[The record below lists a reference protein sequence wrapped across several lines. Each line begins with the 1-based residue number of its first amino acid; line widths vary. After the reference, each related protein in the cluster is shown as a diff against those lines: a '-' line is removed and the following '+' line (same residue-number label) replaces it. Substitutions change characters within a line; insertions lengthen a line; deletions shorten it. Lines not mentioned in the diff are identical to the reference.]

1 MKRYFQGTAAIMTL
15 SMRQNRVFTLAWLL
29 LPGLWVAINTLSS
42 LVLFPTQEALAEMGV
57 TLIDPLTVAIH
68 GPLLDVSVAG
78 FVTWRTKV
86 FLVLASGIF
95 SMIYVVR
102 HTRLAEE
109 QGKRELLEANVTG
122 SLAALAAAL
131 LNMLLINAAAALLA
145 LLGMTALGLGF
156 TGSLAHCLGFLAAA
170 SALGL
175 MAGLV
180 AQFFV
185 GASAARGTSFGCLG
199 LLFALHILWNVS
211 GGNHPAAYLNPLE
224 WPLLIRPFAG
234 ERFSVLLISLIIMI
248 LPAALSLWMTHKRD
262 VGAGLIPQREGRAFA
277 KPGFCSLP
285 ALAWRTQKGLFLS
298 WLIFYAVFSFAL
310 GCASYLMV
318 SAVSSAKTLAE
329 LIARLGGVDRAF
341 MSLMLYIVS
350 MLISVY
356 VLMSAGILRREETA
370 KGELLLSLPVRRSRF
385 AFGHL
390 VYIFGG
396 SAALALVSGLCAGLG
411 AMIGTGDQS
420 ALVRL
425 FFEMAGK
432 IPAIWAFGGISM
444 LLFGVLP
451 HWMSGLSYGLMVLFV
466 LLEILW
472 EQQSVSDAV
481 YALSPFSWVTPLKVA
496 QPPSVLVLLCA
507 LSMLSAVLGIVLF
520 ERRDAAMH

>member
-1 MKRYFQGTAAIMTL
+1 MKRYFHGTAAIMKL
-15 SMRQNRVFTLAWLL
+15 YMRQNRVFTLVWLL
-29 LPGLWVAINTLSS
+29 LPGLWVAINTISS
-42 LVLFPTQEALAEMGV
+42 LVLFPTQEALAEMGA
-57 TLIDPLTVAIH
+57 TLIDPLTEAIH
-68 GPLLDVSVAG
+68 GPLLDISVAG

-86 FLVLASGIF
+86 FMVLLSGIF
-95 SMIYVVR
+95 SIIYAMR

-109 QGKRELLEANVTG
+109 QGRRELLGANVTG
-122 SLAALAAAL
+122 SLSSFAAAL
-131 LNMLLINAAAALLA
+131 LNMLLINAAATVLA
-145 LLGMTALGLGF
+145 VLGMTALGLDF
-156 TGSLAHCLGFLAAA
+156 TGSLAHCLGFFAAA
-170 SALGL
+170 CVLGI

-185 GASAARGTSFGCLG
+185 GASAARGTSFGFLG

-211 GGNHPAAYLNPLE
+211 GGNSLAAYLNPLE

-234 ERFSVLLISLIIMI
+234 ERFSVLLISLAIMI
-248 LPAALSLWMTHKRD
+248 LLAALSLWMTHRRD

-277 KPGFCSLP
+277 KPGFCSLS

-298 WLIFYAVFSFAL
+298 WLIFYAAFSFAL

-318 SAVSSAKTLAE
+318 SAISSAAALAE

-341 MSLMLYIVS
+341 MSLMLYIFS

-370 KGELLLSLPVRRSRF
+370 KGELLLSLPVRRNRF
-385 AFGHL
+385 AIGHL
-390 VYIFGG
+390 VYLFGG
-396 SAALALVSGLCAGLG
+396 SAVLALVSGFCVGLG

-420 ALVRL
+420 ALFRL

-444 LLFGVLP
+444 LLFGALP
-451 HWMSGLSYGLMVLFV
+451 RWMSGLSYGLLVLFV

-496 QPPSVLVLLCA
+496 QPPSSLVLLCA
-507 LSMLSAVLGIVLF
+507 ISALLAALGIFLF
-520 ERRDAAMH
+520 GRRDAAMH